1 VHVDTPSAGRAWT
14 AIIEPV
20 AARFQPAL
28 QPPEHEPERVFWLAV
43 RRSELLLVQDG
54 ERPQVPLAGNLAE
67 LGLEP
72 DCRHYLGTLDGVAC
86 FAADIPEAGEPA
98 AGAAFHGLRPLW
110 SLVDEELFALA
121 GRAVQIVEWDRTHRF
136 CGRCGT
142 ATVGAEG
149 ERAKRCP
156 ACGQLAFPRV
166 SPAIIV
172 RITRGDEILLA
183 RGRRWAT
190 EVMYS
195 VLAGFVDPGE
205 SLEECVAREVG
216 EEVGIEVEHIR
227 YFGSQPWP
235 FPHSLMVGFTAEY
248 AGGEIT
254 IEDEELIDAQWFRAD
269 ALPPIPPKLSIA
281 RRLIDDYVERSSTG

>member
-1 VHVDTPSAGRAWT
+1 VVRGGTASA
-14 AIIEPV
+14 AIIEVV
-20 AARFQPAL
+20 AARFQPGL
-28 QPPEHEPERVFWLAV
+28 IPPAAVPERAFWLAV
-43 RRSELLLVQDG
+43 RNAELLLVEDD
-54 ERPQVPLAGNLAE
+54 ERPQVPLAGDLVE

-72 DCRHYLGTLDGVAC
+72 ECRHYLGTLDGVAC
-86 FAADIPEAGEPA
+86 YAADIPESGEPA
-98 AGAAFHGLRPLW
+98 EGAAFHGLRPLW

-121 GRAVQIVEWDRTHRF
+121 GRAVQIVEWDRTHRY

-142 ATVGAEG
+142 ATVRADG
-149 ERAKRCP
+149 ERAKRCA
-156 ACGQLAFPRV
+156 ACGLLAFPRV

-183 RGRRWAT
+183 RGRRWTT

-205 SLEECVAREVG
+205 SLEECVVREVG
-216 EEVGIEVEHIR
+216 EEVRIDVMNVR

-235 FPHSLMVGFTAEY
+235 FPHSLMVGFTAEH

-254 IEDEELIDAQWFRAD
+254 IDDEELIDAQWFRAD

-281 RRLIDDYVERSSTG
+281 RRLIDDYIERVV